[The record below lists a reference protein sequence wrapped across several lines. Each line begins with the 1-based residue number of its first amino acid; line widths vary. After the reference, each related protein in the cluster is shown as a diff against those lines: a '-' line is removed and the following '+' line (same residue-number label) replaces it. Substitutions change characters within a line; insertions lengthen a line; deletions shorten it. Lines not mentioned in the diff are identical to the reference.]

1 MLLNPKKSIVPIKL
15 TWKTHGSSCSLSG
28 MYSQSLA
35 QRTEEWRAQRLRKAD
50 IAVKIISTLKNRM
63 CCSCQTVAA
72 HTSVIVNTYDA
83 QRGNWT
89 CTMVGFNPIPKGRR
103 DRVPHCVTNCVLRAE
118 VAMVPPFK
126 SRNNVQRN
134 STPISPF
141 FLSLSFS
148 FLSNLRLQTP
158 KWTGAPGHFHNGAV
172 KCDPVWMDWQR
183 GNAENAPLTNKK
195 KKEQANGCVLIKLT
209 SKQFAKR
216 VAGLLCIKTPP
227 VFGMGICSFE
237 KGEWL
242 RSSEIDKRTKSNVIP
257 LWDAHYLMCRTIWIR
272 ITLNIK
278 DNPAANPLFDCF
290 NCFTNISRAITLTY
304 NCPEVAKKQGNCAA
318 PCQRKF
324 HLCSAVKRRME
335 EVWRSWPNTVHSDD
349 CDLTLEE

>member
-1 MLLNPKKSIVPIKL
+1 
-15 TWKTHGSSCSLSG
+15 

-72 HTSVIVNTYDA
+72 HTSVIVNTYEA

-89 CTMVGFNPIPKGRR
+89 CTVVGFNPIPKGRR

-195 KKEQANGCVLIKLT
+195 KK
-209 SKQFAKR
+209 SKQMGASSSSSPPNSLPKELQGCFALK
-216 VAGLLCIKTPP
+216 P
-227 VFGMGICSFE
+227 
-237 KGEWL
+237 
-242 RSSEIDKRTKSNVIP
+242 
-257 LWDAHYLMCRTIWIR
+257 
-272 ITLNIK
+272 
-278 DNPAANPLFDCF
+278 
-290 NCFTNISRAITLTY
+290 
-304 NCPEVAKKQGNCAA
+304 
-318 PCQRKF
+318 
-324 HLCSAVKRRME
+324 HLCLAWAFALLKKGSGYEAQK
-335 EVWRSWPNTVHSDD
+335 
-349 CDLTLEE
+349 